1 MSCLEFA
8 VDAFTHLTLMQPSFT
23 AFGGSLF
30 TWTCLLSP
38 INCNSPEVRIGLYLY
53 VSPMAPSSAPLCN
66 EGAYSSIK
74 DKYQFVKV
82 DLFVKDMMLASFYLE
97 MLWTLHYEH

>member
-8 VDAFTHLTLMQPSFT
+8 ADAFTHLTLMQPSFT

-38 INCNSPEVRIGLYLY
+38 INCNSPEVRIGLSLF